1 MELSSLCPWCGK
13 VSHLSRTAALRSARR
28 RSQRRYPGPASAAG
42 MDVSPG
48 TTARPLPPVSAGSRL
63 SQMESI

>member
-28 RSQRRYPGPASAAG
+28 RGHVPASIS
-42 MDVSPG
+42 VCPG
-48 TTARPLPPVSAGSRL
+48 TGQPVSCRGGL
-63 SQMESI
+63 